1 MYEVENLINAA
12 REAVRGTSYKG
23 TAEGYLQKA
32 INITRNKDYL
42 TADEKAD
49 MIQKIKAVASSLGCY
64 VK

>member
-1 MYEVENLINAA
+1 MYEIENLINAA

-32 INITRNKDYL
+32 INLTRNKDYL
-42 TADEKAD
+42 SESEKSD
-49 MIQKIKAVASSLGCY
+49 MISKIKAVASSLGCY